1 MRRGYAVAVLW
12 TFVPIAALMTVT
24 PGPGTAMVVRS
35 ALRDGWRSGV
45 LTVAGNSLGVIAWAL
60 LSVLGVSALVAASE
74 VAFIALKLA
83 GAAVLIW
90 LGVQSLRG
98 AGERQPLERPG
109 SGRAFRDGLVT
120 SLANP
125 KLAVFFVAL
134 FPQFVEPGS
143 SALPT
148 TLLMAALIVTFD
160 FAWYTSLA
168 VLVTRAKSGLMRS
181 RVGRWLERTTG
192 TVLIALGARVAI
204 ENR

>member
-1 MRRGYAVAVLW
+1 VLW
-12 TFVPIAALMTVT
+12 TFVPIAALLSVA

-35 ALRDGWRSGV
+35 SLRDGWRAGV
-45 LTVAGNSLGVIAWAL
+45 LTVAGNEVGVVVWAL

-74 VAFIALKLA
+74 VAFVGLKLV
-83 GAAVLIW
+83 GAAALVW
-90 LGVQSLRG
+90 LGIQSLRG
-98 AGERQPLERPG
+98 SPPAERVEARG
-109 SGRAFRDGLVT
+109 GAFRAGLIT

-143 SALPT
+143 SVLPA
-148 TLLMAALIVTFD
+148 TLFMAALIVVFD

-168 VLVTRAKSGLMRS
+168 LLVSRAKTGVMRS

-192 TVLIALGARVAI
+192 AVLVALGLRVAL
-204 ENR
+204 EPRG

>member
-1 MRRGYAVAVLW
+1 VLW
-12 TFVPIAALMTVT
+12 TFVPIAALLSVV

-35 ALRDGWRSGV
+35 SLRAGWRAGV
-45 LTVAGNSLGVIAWAL
+45 LTVAGNEVGVVAWAL
-60 LSVLGVSALVAASE
+60 LSLLGVSALVAASE
-74 VAFIALKLA
+74 LAFLVLKVTGA
-83 GAAVLIW
+83 GVLIW

-98 AGERQPLERPG
+98 AGQPVEARA
-109 SGRAFRDGLVT
+109 SGHAFRDGLMT

-134 FPQFVEPGS
+134 FPQFVDPGAS
-143 SALPT
+143 VLAV
-148 TLLMAALIVTFD
+148 TLLMAGLIVAFD

-168 VLVTRAKSGLMRS
+168 VLVSRAKTGVMRS

-204 ENR
+204 EQR